1 MEIKCLSAYSTTKN
15 YHILTV
21 YRMPNTVFDH
31 FRLHNPVKYF
41 FFLNLHFTWEEIV
54 VERG

>member
-1 MEIKCLSAYSTTKN
+1 MQKKKLIEIKCLSAYSTTKN

-21 YRMPNTVFDH
+21 YPTRNTVFDH

-41 FFLNLHFTWEEIV
+41 FFF
-54 VERG
+54 